1 MTAITGSSA
10 PTGTAVVASGMHG
23 SKPVAEDKTTL
34 GKDAFLGLLV
44 TQLRYQ
50 DPSSPMD
57 SGQMMAQTAQMSTV
71 EQLTELTTTS
81 RESFA
86 LQMRLSA
93 SSLIG
98 REVSWTE
105 GEGEAAVT
113 RTGTVDAASF
123 AAAVPT
129 VKVGDAE
136 IALDALSSVRPA
148 GTPASTPKA
157 AAASGTSADQPT
169 A

>member
-1 MTAITGSSA
+1 MTAIT
-10 PTGTAVVASGMHG
+10 TGTSAQTGTPVVAPGMH
-23 SKPVAEDKTTL
+23 SAKTVTEDRTTL

-44 TQLRYQ
+44 TQMRYQ

-57 SGQMMAQTAQMSTV
+57 SSQMMAQTAQMSTV
-71 EQLTELTTTS
+71 EQLTEMTTTT

-98 REVSWTE
+98 REVTWTE
-105 GEGEAAVT
+105 GTGEAAVT

-123 AAAVPT
+123 SAAVPT
-129 VKVGDAE
+129 VRVGTAE
-136 IALDALSSVRPA
+136 IALDAVSTVRPA
-148 GTPASTPKA
+148 GSPASP
-157 AAASGTSADQPT
+157 ASPT

>member
-1 MTAITGSSA
+1 MTAITTGTSA
-10 PTGTAVVASGMHG
+10 QTGTAVVASGMHG
-23 SKPVAEDKTTL
+23 AKAVAEDRTTL
-34 GKDAFLGLLV
+34 GKDAFLTLLV

-57 SGQMMAQTAQMSTV
+57 SSQMMAQTAQMSTV
-71 EQLTELTTTS
+71 EQLTEMTTTT

-86 LQMRLSA
+86 LQMGLAA

-98 REVSWTE
+98 REVTWTE
-105 GEGEAAVT
+105 GTGEAAVT

-129 VKVGDAE
+129 VKVGDVE
-136 IALDALSSVRPA
+136 IALDAVSMVKPA
-148 GTPASTPKA
+148 TTTPA
-157 AAASGTSADQPT
+157 
-169 A
+169 